1 MGKSGRWGRC
11 REKSKDLLLN
21 SVDFDEIFF
30 YIYFLLYRYSE
41 VRVKMAKRAKESYV
55 IQSVTN
61 ALNLL
66 EEFKGDKDE
75 LGVTELSNRLKLH
88 KNNIFRLLATLE
100 AKGYIEQNKA
110 TENYR
115 LGVKS
120 LELGQTFIKQL
131 GLVRQA
137 KPFLREIADRCNEMA
152 YIGTIR
158 QNSVVY
164 LDVEEANQTVKVA
177 SRVGWRLPIHC
188 TAIGKAQIAIASEE
202 ELQKLGILDNMEIF
216 TSNTITDKAEFIKHM
231 KQVAKQGYALD
242 NEEYN
247 PGVRC
252 VGVPVRDYTGRVVG
266 GISVSGPSFRMTDEV
281 LNKKVIPVITEI
293 GEKVSKRLG
302 FTS

>member
-1 MGKSGRWGRC
+1 
-11 REKSKDLLLN
+11 
-21 SVDFDEIFF
+21 
-30 YIYFLLYRYSE
+30 
-41 VRVKMAKRAKESYV
+41 MAKREKESYV

-66 EEFKGDKDE
+66 EQFKADRDE
-75 LGVTELSNRLKLH
+75 LGVTELSKRLSLH
-88 KNNIFRLLATLE
+88 KNNVFRLLATLE

-131 GLVRQA
+131 GLARQA
-137 KPFLREIADRCNEMA
+137 KPFLKEIVEKCNEMA
-152 YIGTIR
+152 YLGTIR

-177 SRVGWRLPIHC
+177 NRVGWRLPIHC
-188 TAIGKAQIAIASEE
+188 TAIGKAQIAYASEE
-202 ELQKLGILDNMEIF
+202 ELDKLGILDHMERF
-216 TSNTITDKAEFIKHM
+216 TPNTIIDRAEFTKHIKEVT
-231 KQVAKQGYALD
+231 KRGYALD

-247 PGVRC
+247 LGVRC
-252 VGVPVRDYTGRVVG
+252 VGVPLRDYTGRVVG

-281 LNKKVIPVITEI
+281 LKKKIIPVVTEA

-302 FTS
+302 FGV

>member
-1 MGKSGRWGRC
+1 MALTIK
-11 REKSKDLLLN
+11 KH
-21 SVDFDEIFF
+21 
-30 YIYFLLYRYSE
+30 YFIVKYFNLSIKE
-41 VRVKMAKRAKESYV
+41 AQGKMAKREKDSYV

-66 EEFKGDKDE
+66 EEFKGDRDE
-75 LGVTELSNRLKLH
+75 LGVTELSKRLNLH

-115 LGVKS
+115 LGVKA

-137 KPFLREIADRCNEMA
+137 KPFLEEIVKECNEMA
-152 YIGTIR
+152 YIGAIR

-164 LDVEEANQTVKVA
+164 LHVEEADQTVRVA
-177 SRVGWRLPIHC
+177 NRVGWRVPIHC
-188 TAIGKAQIAIASEE
+188 TGIGKAQIAYASEE
-202 ELQKLGILDNMEIF
+202 ELEKLGILDNLERF
-216 TSNTITDKAEFIKHM
+216 TSNTTVDRVEFIKHL
-231 KQVAKQGYALD
+231 KEIAKRGYALD

-247 PGVRC
+247 LGVRC

-266 GISVSGPSFRMTDEV
+266 GISVCGPSFRMTDEI
-281 LNKKVIPVITEI
+281 LKAKIIPVVREA
-293 GEKVSKRLG
+293 GEKASKRLG
-302 FTS
+302 FGT

>member
-1 MGKSGRWGRC
+1 
-11 REKSKDLLLN
+11 
-21 SVDFDEIFF
+21 
-30 YIYFLLYRYSE
+30 
-41 VRVKMAKRAKESYV
+41 MAKREKESYV

-66 EEFKGDKDE
+66 EEFKADRDE

-100 AKGYIEQNKA
+100 SKGYIEQNKA

-120 LELGQTFIKQL
+120 LELGQTYIKQI

-137 KPFLREIADRCNEMA
+137 KSFLKEIAEKCNETA
-152 YIGTIR
+152 YIGMIR
-158 QNSVVY
+158 QNSIVY

-177 SRVGWRLPIHC
+177 NRVGWRLPLHC
-188 TAIGKAQIAIASEE
+188 TAIGKAQIANSSEE
-202 ELQKLGILDNMEIF
+202 ELEKLGIFNNMQKF
-216 TSNTITDKAEFIKHM
+216 TSNTIVDRGAFMKHL
-231 KQVAKQGYALD
+231 KEIARQGYAVD

-247 PGVRC
+247 LGVKC
-252 VGVPVRDYTGRVVG
+252 VSAPVRDYTGRIVG

-281 LNKKVIPVITEI
+281 IKGKIIPLVRDI
-293 GEKVSKRLG
+293 GQKISRRLG
-302 FTS
+302 YSS

>member
-1 MGKSGRWGRC
+1 
-11 REKSKDLLLN
+11 
-21 SVDFDEIFF
+21 
-30 YIYFLLYRYSE
+30 
-41 VRVKMAKRAKESYV
+41 MAKREKESYV

-66 EEFKGDKDE
+66 EEFKADRDE

-100 AKGYIEQNKA
+100 SKGYIEQNKA

-120 LELGQTFIKQL
+120 LELGQTYIKQL

-137 KPFLREIADRCNEMA
+137 KSFLKEIAEECNEMA
-152 YIGTIR
+152 YIGMIR

-164 LDVEEANQTVKVA
+164 LDAEEANQMVKVA
-177 SRVGWRLPIHC
+177 NRVGWRLPIHC
-188 TAIGKAQIAIASEE
+188 TAIGKAQIGNSSEE
-202 ELQKLGILDNMEIF
+202 ELEKLGIFSNMQKF
-216 TSNTITDKAEFIKHM
+216 TSNTIVDRGAFIKHL
-231 KQVAKQGYALD
+231 KEIAKQGYAVD

-247 PGVRC
+247 LGVKC
-252 VGVPVRDYTGRVVG
+252 VGAPVRDYTGRIVG

-281 LNKKVIPVITEI
+281 IKGKIIPVVKDISQKI
-293 GEKVSKRLG
+293 SRRLG
-302 FTS
+302 YSS